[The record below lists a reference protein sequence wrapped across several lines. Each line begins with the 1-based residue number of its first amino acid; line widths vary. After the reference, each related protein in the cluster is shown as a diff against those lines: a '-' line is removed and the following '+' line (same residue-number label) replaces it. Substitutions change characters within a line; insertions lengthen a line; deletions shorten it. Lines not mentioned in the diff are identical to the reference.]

1 MKFVFDL
8 AGVLFRW
15 QPQAMLRREVP
26 HLAPDAARAA
36 HWAAQIFQ
44 GYGGDWGDFDR
55 GTVAAPELVTRIA
68 RRTGLAAVD
77 VQRVVDAVPGEL
89 QPVPDTVALLRR
101 LHDAGRELFF
111 VSKMPAPFADHLEAR
126 HDFVRWFRDGVFS
139 ARVHLNKPEPAIFEL
154 AAARF
159 GAAPEEIVFL
169 DDHAPNVQAAQSLGW
184 NALQFSHAAQAEA
197 EMHERGWTSGDG
209 A

>member
-1 MKFVFDL
+1 MKFVFDF

-15 QPQAMLRREVP
+15 QPLALLRREVP
-26 HLAPDAARAA
+26 HLAPDEARAA

-55 GTVAAPELVTRIA
+55 GMVAMPDLVQRIA
-68 RRTGLAAVD
+68 RRTGLAPAD
-77 VQRVVDAVPGEL
+77 VQRVVDAVPHEL
-89 QPVPDTVALLRR
+89 QPLADSVALLRR
-101 LHDAGRELFF
+101 LHEAGQTLFF
-111 VSKMPAPFADHLEAR
+111 ISNMPAPFADHLEAR

-159 GAAPEEIVFL
+159 GAAPAEMVFL
-169 DDHAPNVQAAQSLGW
+169 DDHLPNVQAAQALGW
-184 NALQFSHAAQAEA
+184 HALQFSSAEQAATELRDRSWA
-197 EMHERGWTSGDG
+197 
-209 A
+209 

>member
-1 MKFVFDL
+1 MKFVFDF

-15 QPQAMLRREVP
+15 QPLALLRREVP
-26 HLAPDAARAA
+26 HLAPDEARAA

-55 GTVAAPELVTRIA
+55 GMVAMPDLVQRIA
-68 RRTGLAAVD
+68 RRTGLAPAD
-77 VQRVVDAVPGEL
+77 VQRVVNAVPHEL
-89 QPVPDTVALLRR
+89 QPLADSVALLRR
-101 LHDAGRELFF
+101 LHEAGQTLFF
-111 VSKMPAPFADHLEAR
+111 ISNMPAPFADHLEAR

-159 GAAPEEIVFL
+159 GAAPAEMVFL
-169 DDHAPNVQAAQSLGW
+169 DDHLPNVQAAQALGW
-184 NALQFSHAAQAEA
+184 HALQFSSAEQAAAELRD
-197 EMHERGWTSGDG
+197 RGW